1 MQSCAGGHAVADVAH
16 IVGAAAAGIAA
27 GDDQRASGALIGAA
41 AGAAVEGEAQGNA
54 AGEGFV
60 RHKAQIAEI
69 VIPVGVIAVAKGIAV
84 KGGTGEGRFVPLAVA
99 GVDSACTG
107 VICTRPVKGQV
118 FEGAGAAA
126 LVIELLEIV
135 LVEGDLAAGF
145 DGIGDVSLG
154 GGGAGFAAGDFQS
167 ACGTLIGTAAGAAV
181 EGEAQ
186 SDAAGGEGLIR
197 YEAQV
202 AEIVIAIGIITV
214 AERIAVEGRAG
225 EGRFIPLAV
234 AGIDGAVGIFAGA
247 GAVKDQIFEGA
258 GAAALVIELLE
269 IVLVKG
275 NFVTGLDGIGD
286 VSPGGGG
293 AGFAAGD
300 FQSACSTLIGAAA
313 GAAVEGEAQGDA
325 AGGEGT
331 VRYEAQVA
339 EIVIAIGIIA
349 VTEGSAAEIG
359 AGESNLFPRVITGID
374 GAVGVFAGAGTV
386 KLYIFERAGA
396 AAVIVELL
404 KIVLVKGHFLA
415 GLHGIADGTALGG
428 AGTADIDTE
437 DAFQLSLLIAV
448 QGEGQLGGLTV
459 CLAAG
464 RIVHPLDA
472 VFAGILNIAFG
483 SIKPGIV
490 QIILV
495 YAYLVAFKIHGVH
508 SAVGIHV
515 GQVGKLHAVEVIAFV
530 FVIIILEIAE
540 LQGDVIP
547 CVHLILNIRRR
558 FCGCHGNQRRDHDQS
573 HQKRR
578 DALFQKSTHKKPP
591 KKSELCYPH
600 A

>member
-1 MQSCAGGHAVADVAH
+1 MQSCAGSHAVADVAH

-27 GDDQRASGALIGAA
+27 GDDQRAGGALIGAA

-135 LVEGDLAAGF
+135 LVEGDLAAGL

-186 SDAAGGEGLIR
+186 SDAAGGEGLI
-197 YEAQV
+197 
-202 AEIVIAIGIITV
+202 
-214 AERIAVEGRAG
+214 
-225 EGRFIPLAV
+225 
-234 AGIDGAVGIFAGA
+234 
-247 GAVKDQIFEGA
+247 
-258 GAAALVIELLE
+258 
-269 IVLVKG
+269 
-275 NFVTGLDGIGD
+275 
-286 VSPGGGG
+286 
-293 AGFAAGD
+293 
-300 FQSACSTLIGAAA
+300 
-313 GAAVEGEAQGDA
+313 
-325 AGGEGT
+325 
-331 VRYEAQVA
+331 RYEAQVA

-396 AAVIVELL
+396 AAVIVEFLE
-404 KIVLVKGHFLA
+404 IVLVKGHFLT

-464 RIVHPLDA
+464 RIVHSLDA

-490 QIILV
+490 QIILF

-515 GQVGKLHAVEVIAFV
+515 GQVGKLHAVEVVAFV

-578 DALFQKSTHKKPP
+578 DALF
-591 KKSELCYPH
+591 
-600 A
+600 

>member
-27 GDDQRASGALIGAA
+27 GDDQRAGGALIGAA

-99 GVDSACTG
+99 GIDGACTG
-107 VICTRPVKGQV
+107 VICTRPGKGQV

-135 LVEGDLAAGF
+135 LVKGHL
-145 DGIGDVSLG
+145 
-154 GGGAGFAAGDFQS
+154 FA
-167 ACGTLIGTAAGAAV
+167 
-181 EGEAQ
+181 
-186 SDAAGGEGLIR
+186 
-197 YEAQV
+197 
-202 AEIVIAIGIITV
+202 
-214 AERIAVEGRAG
+214 
-225 EGRFIPLAV
+225 
-234 AGIDGAVGIFAGA
+234 
-247 GAVKDQIFEGA
+247 
-258 GAAALVIELLE
+258 
-269 IVLVKG
+269 
-275 NFVTGLDGIGD
+275 GLDGVGD
-286 VSPGGGG
+286 IPLGGRGAAGLAGGDLQGAGG
-293 AGFAAGD
+293 A
-300 FQSACSTLIGAAA
+300 LIDAAA

-325 AGGEGT
+325 AGGEGLI
-331 VRYEAQVA
+331 RYEAQVA

-374 GAVGVFAGAGTV
+374 GAVGIFAGAGTV

-404 KIVLVKGHFLA
+404 KIVLVKGHFLS

-472 VFAGILNIAFG
+472 VFAGIINIAVG

-490 QIILV
+490 QIILI

-515 GQVGKLHAVEVIAFV
+515 GQVGKLHAVEVVAFV

-573 HQKRR
+573 YQKRR

-591 KKSELCYPH
+591 KKSELCYPLLLT
-600 A
+600 